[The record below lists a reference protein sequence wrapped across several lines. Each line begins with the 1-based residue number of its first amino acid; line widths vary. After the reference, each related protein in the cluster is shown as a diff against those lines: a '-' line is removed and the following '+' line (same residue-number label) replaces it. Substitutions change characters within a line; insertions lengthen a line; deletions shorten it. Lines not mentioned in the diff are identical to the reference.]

1 MYKKINKKKL
11 FRENDPFRYYKHI
24 MMKDGTEGREN
35 FNKLFRNLEKNK

>member
-11 FRENDPFRYYKHI
+11 FRENDPFRYYKH

-35 FNKLFRNLEKNK
+35 FNKLF